1 MWAFFRCQ
9 GIGSTG
15 LTSAVAGDIRCHRTV
30 KARCAAIRASAQG
43 SRQACGGLDHRLYG
57 IEPGGFNEMLR
68 KASGACG
75 FEGSVI
81 ATSSILNG
89 ATLKGPCS
97 AAPKTKIWYYILSW
111 VSTVWVPIGV
121 PRTIT
126 WLPTDPICTP
136 RDLYRLYGCVSQ
148 GNVFGPQA
156 KYPYLAPM
164 GWRRVENRKKSH
176 APLRSDAPD
185 RC

>member
-1 MWAFFRCQ
+1 MFKVDFHNNFIHVNFDGMGVWMWAFFRCQ

-89 ATLKGPCS
+89 ATLKGPFLALRCKNVRIDS
-97 AAPKTKIWYYILSW
+97 
-111 VSTVWVPIGV
+111 VSLT
-121 PRTIT
+121 TS
-126 WLPTDPICTP
+126 
-136 RDLYRLYGCVSQ
+136 RDLSCRAFKTLNFVRFCDS
-148 GNVFGPQA
+148 
-156 KYPYLAPM
+156 
-164 GWRRVENRKKSH
+164 
-176 APLRSDAPD
+176 
-185 RC
+185 